1 MALLKSKKDSRG
13 EPAEKKNA
21 KKSPA
26 ADRNIAPETEPLNQ
40 EQQRLRDWYKT
51 VKFKKT
57 AFGGID
63 EVNLWKKLEELN
75 EIYESSLS
83 AERARYD
90 ALIKSYNASARKM
103 VAQYKAA
110 LDQAN
115 ADYDE
120 LNTLYVELQSK
131 SR

>member
-1 MALLKSKKDSRG
+1 MALLKSKKNSS
-13 EPAEKKNA
+13 EEKK
-21 KKSPA
+21 KKSSA
-26 ADRNIAPETEPLNQ
+26 ADRDIAPDTEPLNQ

-51 VKFKKT
+51 VKFKKAT
-57 AFGGID
+57 FGGID

-90 ALIKSYNASARKM
+90 GLIKSYNASARKAI
-103 VAQYKAA
+103 AQYKAA

>member
-13 EPAEKKNA
+13 EQAEKKAA
-21 KKSPA
+21 KKSPV
-26 ADRNIAPETEPLNQ
+26 ADRNIAPDTEPLNQ
-40 EQQRLRDWYKT
+40 EQQRLRDWYKN

-57 AFGGID
+57 TFGGID

>member
-13 EPAEKKNA
+13 EQAEKKAA

-40 EQQRLRDWYKT
+40 EQQRLRDWYKN

-57 AFGGID
+57 TFGGID

>member
-1 MALLKSKKDSRG
+1 MALLKSKKNSS
-13 EPAEKKNA
+13 EEKK
-21 KKSPA
+21 KKSSA
-26 ADRNIAPETEPLNQ
+26 ADRDIAPDTEPLNQ

-90 ALIKSYNASARKM
+90 GLIKSYNASARKAI
-103 VAQYKAA
+103 AQYKAA